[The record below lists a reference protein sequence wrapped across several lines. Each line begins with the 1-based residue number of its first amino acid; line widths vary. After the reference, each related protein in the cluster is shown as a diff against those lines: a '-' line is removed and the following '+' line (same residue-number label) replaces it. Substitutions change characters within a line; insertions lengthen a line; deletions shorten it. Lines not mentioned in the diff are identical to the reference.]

1 MNAYLQQTK
10 PTVCTPPID
19 VENLKKASLEE
30 VFQTCTDYL
39 ITEFRL
45 LRDNVAAQEFLKADM
60 LNTMGSSNSIA
71 VEKEKMLQ
79 KMINELAKLIGTKD
93 GAAFSTLVI
102 SGLTLLTFSGQQQ
115 KVLFGIDLKTD
126 EGWAG
131 IETALANIFRGAYLY
146 TKERQAAELLLL

>member
-1 MNAYLQQTK
+1 
-10 PTVCTPPID
+10 
-19 VENLKKASLEE
+19 
-30 VFQTCTDYL
+30 
-39 ITEFRL
+39 
-45 LRDNVAAQEFLKADM
+45 M